1 MDENYILNLSRE
13 ELEIVVKKKLD
24 YLIAE
29 GMVIQIGNKYR
40 LKTQKELDDELDFIL
55 STY

>member
-1 MDENYILNLSRE
+1 MSAEQLLSLSKN
-13 ELEIVVKKKLD
+13 ELEILVRKKLD

-40 LKTQKELDDELDFIL
+40 LKTQKEINNELDFIL
-55 STY
+55 SAY

>member
-1 MDENYILNLSRE
+1 MSAEQLLSLSKD
-13 ELEIVVKKKLD
+13 ELEILVRKKLD

-29 GMVIQIGNKYR
+29 GMVVQIGNKYR
-40 LKTQKELDDELDFIL
+40 LKTQKEINNELDFIL